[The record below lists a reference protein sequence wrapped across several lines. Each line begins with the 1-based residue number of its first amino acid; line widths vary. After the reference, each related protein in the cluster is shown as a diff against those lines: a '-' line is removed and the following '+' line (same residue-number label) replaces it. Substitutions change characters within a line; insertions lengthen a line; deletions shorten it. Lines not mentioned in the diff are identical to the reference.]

1 MKHVGAFPV
10 IPKTVTKRNTLFRL
24 NQPIESDGMKKVALI
39 GVLGAWLLSASAMA
53 DQYAAAID
61 GCREAIGKQ
70 MGLMD
75 VDTRYKLKK
84 VKSRATIR
92 DLGFVVSARDESNT
106 IQGVVVTCKVRR
118 SGQVVALDFVDERYG
133 EVFAAQ

>member
-10 IPKTVTKRNTLFRL
+10 ILKTVTKRNTLFHL

-39 GVLGAWLLSASAMA
+39 GVLGASLLSGSAVA
-53 DQYAAAID
+53 DQYAASID

-70 MGLMD
+70 MGLVD

-84 VKSRATIR
+84 VRSRAVTR
-92 DLGFVVSARDESNT
+92 DLGFAVSVRDESNP

-118 SGQVVALDFVDERYG
+118 SGQVVALDFADEQYQA
-133 EVFAAQ
+133 VATQ